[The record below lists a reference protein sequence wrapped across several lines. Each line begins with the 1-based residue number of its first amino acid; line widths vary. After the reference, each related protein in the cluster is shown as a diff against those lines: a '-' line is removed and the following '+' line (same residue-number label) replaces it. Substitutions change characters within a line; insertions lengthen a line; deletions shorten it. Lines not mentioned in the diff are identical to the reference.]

1 MNGSSLK
8 YLTKQGL
15 HNLVSNRLM
24 TLASI
29 GVLTACLVITGVAT
43 LFTMNV
49 DSLVTYLG
57 SQNETIVYL
66 DPEWNGSDAEV
77 DALREQILAIP
88 GVANASYYSKRD
100 VLDEYRGYMEEYAS
114 LWDEFEDEAENPFK
128 ANFSVVIRDLENLDG
143 ICTQL
148 RGLPHVIKVNAAEEM
163 TYIFVNVQHVITIA
177 GYVLVA
183 VLAVVSIVVISNTIR
198 LSVYA
203 RRREINIMKYVGATN
218 GFIRWPFFVE
228 GVGVGLVSALL
239 ASSVVLAC
247 YAGLVQASGQLTGF
261 WATLLGASV
270 LPVSRVWYV
279 ILPTFLLGGAAVGGL
294 GSIASIRKHLNV

>member
-1 MNGSSLK
+1 MNWSSFK

-15 HNLVSNRLM
+15 HNLAANRLM
-24 TLASI
+24 TLAGV

-49 DSLVTYLG
+49 DSLVAYLG

-66 DPEWNGSDAEV
+66 DPEWDGTDAEI
-77 DALREQILAIP
+77 AQLNSEILAIP
-88 GVANASYYSKRD
+88 GVAGATYYSKRD
-100 VLDEYRGYMEEYAS
+100 VLEEYRGYMEEYAD
-114 LWDEFEDEAENPFK
+114 LWDEFEPDEENPFK

-143 ICTQL
+143 ICAQL
-148 RGLPHVIKVNAAEEM
+148 RALPHVVKVNAAEEM
-163 TYIFVNVQHVITIA
+163 TYIFVSVQNVITIA

-228 GVGVGLVSALL
+228 GVGVGLLSA
-239 ASSVVLAC
+239 VLAGAIVLAA

-261 WATLLGASV
+261 WGTLLGASV
-270 LPVSRVWYV
+270 LPVSQVWYI
-279 ILPTFLLGGAAVGGL
+279 ILPAFLLGGAIVGGL
-294 GSIASIRKHLNV
+294 GSVTSIRKHLNV